1 MDIPVISSETAERFR
16 RKSCGEEGNGKNR
29 RRWTEIC
36 DSRANLK
43 KVLALVLAFA
53 CAFTMFAGAASYSDK
68 ADIKAST
75 AVDMLS
81 SLGVIQGYD
90 DGSFKPDTTVT
101 RAQMAKM
108 IFTIMNGGNDNADA
122 YVSLPTKFTDL
133 PTAAWAQGYVRYLQ
147 NTGIIAGKSATE
159 FAPNKT
165 VTGLEAAKM
174 VLVAAGYNAEKAGLT
189 GAAWAQNTM
198 KYGQLNNLFEDVNTN
213 LNAALPRQY
222 AAQILYNA
230 LDMERVVWSN
240 DIEDFKP
247 ATNVDDDKT
256 IGAKYMDLFKTD
268 AALLTKVEK
277 TSGKDTY
284 EIKVGGKSYDK
295 VPTDVSDLIGLNVK
309 VLKKVKSNGDV
320 DVYGVYADDDSKVLA
335 TGTVGTLDTVKNESK
350 KFKVD
355 GTEYKADSAL
365 TATRVIYPN
374 EESVPS
380 AVDTLGEV
388 ISNKDTYPAYSIK
401 AVDLNGNNK
410 ADLVV
415 VVPTDVKEVTYV
427 GSSAATIGGKSY
439 KFDDVDIYDG
449 VKKDDWAVIVS
460 GDYTSSGD
468 PIITKAT
475 VVSGTVEGVK
485 SGSPAEIKIGGNW
498 YKATSSVSMPSV
510 DDEVD
515 ATVVGN
521 YVYNV
526 DTTGTSSKNVLF
538 ISGNKEAESNLSK
551 DYTAE
556 ARAYFTDGSNKKIVV
571 DKLNGKDI
579 TDHTGNNSASVTK
592 VTVDTLANRL
602 YTYTTDKDG
611 NYELKE
617 IAASA
622 TTSTLNNAININKNM
637 AGYDKYNVG
646 GFHYDKSNG
655 TTNGTKDTSF
665 YEKRLNGTLIA
676 DDAVV
681 FVVANNE
688 IKVVSGKSAR
698 DWSNG
703 LVVTNYG
710 FLTKESN
717 GIDYA
722 KVAAVAA
729 SNNNGDAPNADG
741 DKLYAYVTAD
751 SFETKKDGD
760 TVTAFNVIV
769 GGSTEAT
776 TLYEDG
782 TSNTGV
788 AAGSVIAY
796 TVDGD
801 EIEVKGIITDANY
814 SYLNSG
820 AFAIKGFD
828 GKKKGDMSLVD
839 KNGAIVNA
847 TLDEDCV
854 FIGVDDAKN
863 VGTVSE
869 IGAVPTS
876 ADKDEFDR
884 YTMNAYVVFNTDG
897 KIAAVVYDT
906 VNNELDI
913 TPVKTASTAAAVT
926 VTAPNAINAAAP
938 AGAYNFQLN
947 NNSAKPGST
956 VQLTI
961 TCATAPTAGKDTVT
975 IKNGSTVV
983 GSATFNAA
991 GTAVITVTVV
1001 NGTNTLTATVANA

>member
-1 MDIPVISSETAERFR
+1 
-16 RKSCGEEGNGKNR
+16 
-29 RRWTEIC
+29 
-36 DSRANLK
+36 
-43 KVLALVLAFA
+43 
-53 CAFTMFAGAASYSDK
+53 MFAGAASYSDK